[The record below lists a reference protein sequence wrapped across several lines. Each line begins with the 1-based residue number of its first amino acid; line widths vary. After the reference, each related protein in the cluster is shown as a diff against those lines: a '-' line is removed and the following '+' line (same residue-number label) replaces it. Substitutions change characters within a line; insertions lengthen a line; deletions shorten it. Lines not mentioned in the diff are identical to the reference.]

1 MRCEPPSTLFL
12 VLVVAVILV
21 ELSSRRVEPA
31 TTTPPNSSV
40 ALLASKTGD
49 LEVVP
54 YGDLHAALVTKPGV
68 DLEAEIVRLGQLE
81 ADAQLG
87 VYTNMIFPTKA
98 QADAAYVSH
107 DEDVHIR
114 TLPAAQMQNSLGD
127 NTLKVD
133 KNGIHNKGPSGRC
146 ILLYTTSNAKDPD
159 LCSNQPTARCCP
171 AWKAAW
177 KPRLDKRATV
187 VGESACRIVRP
198 GGSFRLQGNVKR
210 DVEYGKWNRACATQ
224 TFLELDRL
232 KSNVT
237 ILAKGKLAKEKCRE
251 ECDKTVMCDGYALHN
266 DGTCVNLTVHT
277 ANAYTPY
284 ATRIST
290 KCTKDTQHA
299 YVGEMKL
306 GAAFT
311 EV

>member
-12 VLVVAVILV
+12 VLVVAVLLV

-81 ADAQLG
+81 ADTHLG

-107 DEDVHIR
+107 DEDVRVR
-114 TLPAAQMQNSLGD
+114 TTSASQLQNSLGD

-133 KNGIHNKGPSGRC
+133 FNQGAGMRVAMTDIPGLVSRLQGQQFFGKVPAFLFKE
-146 ILLYTTSNAKDPD
+146 SNAKDPD
-159 LCSNQPTARCCP
+159 VC
-171 AWKAAW
+171 AAN
-177 KPRLDKRATV
+177 P
-187 VGESACRIVRP
+187 SQAC
-198 GGSFRLQGNVKR
+198 
-210 DVEYGKWNRACATQ
+210 
-224 TFLELDRL
+224 
-232 KSNVT
+232 
-237 ILAKGKLAKEKCRE
+237 
-251 ECDKTVMCDGYALHN
+251 
-266 DGTCVNLTVHT
+266 
-277 ANAYTPY
+277 
-284 ATRIST
+284 
-290 KCTKDTQHA
+290 
-299 YVGEMKL
+299 
-306 GAAFT
+306 
-311 EV
+311 